1 MGNAHVH
8 KLQAMTKL
16 SFLSDAETEMLS
28 GGWGFYPDYTLGSH
42 NSTTTTTTTNFL
54 GQTSNN
60 LALASWGG
68 SAGNIVVQLGGI
80 LNTVK

>member
-1 MGNAHVH
+1 MGIAQVH
-8 KLQAMTKL
+8 KLQVMTKL

-28 GGWGFYPDYTLGSH
+28 GGWFYPGFTLGSF
-42 NSTTTTTTTNFL
+42 NDTTNTTTTNLL